1 MKILKLTSILSSLLL
16 ACSITCTGKEAN
28 AETKQDNNWSLTWSD
43 EFDGNEINPSNW
55 TYDIDGHGWGNNEL
69 QYYTNRPENARV
81 EDGNLIIEAR
91 KESFEG
97 SQYTSARLKSEGL
110 QNFLYG
116 KVEARIKIPE
126 GQGLW
131 PAFWMLGSNFA
142 PEGHP
147 ACGELDIMEHI
158 NNEDYVCGTI
168 HWDGGN
174 GMLDAGG
181 QTYGIDFSQYHTY
194 AVEWSPEYIKWFIDE
209 KQYGEY
215 SIKDNVNGTD
225 SYHKPFFII
234 LNLAVGGNW
243 PKNPDATTEFPAKMY
258 VDYVRVYNNTSDSNS
273 NVKARNSWY
282 KDALGNKYYLDG
294 NGNPF
299 TKGWLYT
306 DNWYFLNSDGKAQKG
321 WLNRFGYWFY
331 LDNEG
336 IMKTGWVN
344 DNGNWYYFYSNGEMA
359 HDTTIDGYTLNSD
372 GVWVYW

>member
-1 MKILKLTSILSSLLL
+1 MCSSDL
-16 ACSITCTGKEAN
+16 
-28 AETKQDNNWSLTWSD
+28 
-43 EFDGNEINPSNW
+43 
-55 TYDIDGHGWGNNEL
+55 
-69 QYYTNRPENARV
+69 
-81 EDGNLIIEAR
+81 
-91 KESFEG
+91 
-97 SQYTSARLKSEGL
+97 
-110 QNFLYG
+110 
-116 KVEARIKIPE
+116 
-126 GQGLW
+126 
-131 PAFWMLGSNFA
+131 
-142 PEGHP
+142 
-147 ACGELDIMEHI
+147 
-158 NNEDYVCGTI
+158 
-168 HWDGGN
+168 
-174 GMLDAGG
+174 
-181 QTYGIDFSQYHTY
+181 
-194 AVEWSPEYIKWFIDE
+194 
-209 KQYGEY
+209 
-215 SIKDNVNGTD
+215 
-225 SYHKPFFII
+225 FII